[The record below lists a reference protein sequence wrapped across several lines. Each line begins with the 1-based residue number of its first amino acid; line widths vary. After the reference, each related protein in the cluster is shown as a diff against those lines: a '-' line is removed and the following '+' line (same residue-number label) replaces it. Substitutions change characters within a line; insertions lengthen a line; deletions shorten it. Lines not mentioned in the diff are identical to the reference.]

1 MIGRNDPCPCGSG
14 KKYKKCCALKTG
26 ISNEQLVDEELKRIL
41 NGYFENA
48 ISLPADY
55 AEYDRYERQWRSG
68 LAQFFRNE
76 EIEQV
81 TGEYYLF
88 IARRDIWRRHV
99 VKELNGTVRSD
110 TRRLLDKWNDPII
123 LLGKVKET
131 SEETVL
137 IEQILDNEMYKLPLS
152 PDSELAE
159 GDIVFGIALYDDRN
173 PSTNVYLINGLYRVA
188 DHGGLVQR
196 KIEEL
201 AESSGLTNSFDF
213 YKEHMMDVYKI
224 LLSRVH
230 GTDTEEMSVADV
242 EKILTDTQRQVL
254 EISHAKLD
262 EFHVEESM
270 KQLLTLVFTMF
281 CQKEEPI
288 IRKPEVLAASLFK
301 TAHEVGVLGDAEF
314 TQTDVAKMF
323 GVSVSSMMKNV
334 DKLAFYLA
342 EALRNAEG
350 EQGPQFAYS
359 VGTNPRQTERV
370 NWEMYCKMEQ
380 QSFDSFEE
388 AKRFMD
394 SQMNV
399 PFHPTTDKER
409 AQAICYDAYE
419 EQDEEKAKRLIEQ
432 ARSLDPE
439 CIDTILLS
447 AEFEESKK
455 KRDELYNTAILI
467 GEKTFS
473 TDVDN
478 PWGLVTNRPFM
489 RALYS
494 YGVQLFEDE
503 NYLKA
508 ALQFDRL
515 LQLSPTDNQGA
526 RFLSIS
532 SHLHAGNLERANKLL
547 NAYVDD
553 GAVWLYLRW
562 LFELKAAGEEW
573 NDKVER
579 VFQQAVSAN
588 PHVEVLM
595 KEGYPKLPYPG
606 EVNIVGGSAEEAAY
620 IWKLL

>member
-41 NGYFENA
+41 NSYFENA
-48 ISLPADY
+48 ISLPIEY

-99 VKELNGTVRSD
+99 MKELNGTVRSD
-110 TRRLLDKWNDPII
+110 TQRLLQKWNEPII
-123 LLGKVKET
+123 LLGKVKEI
-131 SEETVL
+131 SKETVL
-137 IEQILDNEMYKLPLS
+137 VEQILDNDLYKLPLS

-159 GDIVFGIALYDDRN
+159 GDIVFGIALYDDRK
-173 PSTNVYLINGLYRVA
+173 PSTDVYLINGLYRVA
-188 DHGGLVQR
+188 DHVGSVQR
-196 KIEEL
+196 QIEEL
-201 AESSGLTNSFDF
+201 AESSGLTNSLDF
-213 YKEHMMDVYKI
+213 YKEHMMDIYKI

-230 GTDTEEMSVADV
+230 GTDTEQISVADI
-242 EKILTDTQRQVL
+242 EKSLTDPQRQVL
-254 EISHAKLD
+254 EIAIAKLD

-323 GVSVSSMMKNV
+323 GISVSSMMKNV
-334 DKLAFYLA
+334 DKLASYLA

-350 EQGPQFAYS
+350 KQGPQSAYS
-359 VGTNPRQTERV
+359 VGTDPRRTERF

-380 QSFDSFEE
+380 QSFDTFEE
-388 AKRFMD
+388 AKVYME
-394 SQMNV
+394 SQMNE
-399 PFHPTTDKER
+399 PFIPMTDKER
-409 AQAICYDAYE
+409 AQAFCYDAYE
-419 EQDEEKAKRLIEQ
+419 EQDEENAKRLIEQ
-432 ARSLDPE
+432 ARTLDPG
-439 CIDTILLS
+439 CIDAILLS
-447 AEFEESKK
+447 AEFEESNK
-455 KRDELYNTAILI
+455 KRDELYNAAIMI

-473 TDVDN
+473 TDADN
-478 PWGLVTNRPFM
+478 PWGLVTNRPYM

-515 LQLSPTDNQGA
+515 LRLSPTDNQGA
-526 RFLSIS
+526 RFLSIA
-532 SHLHAGNLERANKLL
+532 SHLHAGNLDRAEKVLD
-547 NAYVDD
+547 AYVED

-562 LFELKAAGEEW
+562 LFEFKAAGEEW
-573 NDKVER
+573 NVEIER
-579 VFQQAVSAN
+579 VFQQALSAN
-588 PHVEVLM
+588 PYVEVLM

-606 EVNIVGGSAEEAAY
+606 DANLVGGSAEEATY